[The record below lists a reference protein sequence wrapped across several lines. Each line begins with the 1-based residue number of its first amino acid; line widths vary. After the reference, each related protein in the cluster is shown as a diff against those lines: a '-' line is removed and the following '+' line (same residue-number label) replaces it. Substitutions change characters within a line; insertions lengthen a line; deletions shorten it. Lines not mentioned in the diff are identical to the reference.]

1 MRKLARIA
9 GTLLLAAGVL
19 TLVWVIVVWRWQDP
33 FTAIYT
39 HFEQSR
45 LSHEYTQR
53 ARRFDAQVADRD
65 LSAEAAA
72 YRRTLQRGDPVGRLQ
87 ISRIGLDMVV
97 VQGTDE
103 SSLRKGPGH
112 YIPSAL
118 PGQGRLVYVAGHR
131 TTYLAPFA
139 QINDLRLGDCDPLRP
154 PVRHV
159 HLSRDAPLRRAG
171 LGRRGAPQPRTRA
184 PSPTGVPPAVLRHPS
199 LHRRCAARPGRTDYN
214 ASQLT
219 CAPWASSPS
228 PRGTS
233 TSAFALA
240 AAAIMCDSWPRGGC
254 KLTVDADVRGSAR
267 RDRRPRRTGAPST
280 PGR

>member
-53 ARRFDAQVADRD
+53 ARRFDAQVADHD

-118 PGQGRLVYVAGHR
+118 PGQGGLVYIAGHR

-139 QINDLRLGDCDPLRP
+139 QINRLRLGDAIRFVLPYGTFTYR
-154 PVRHV
+154 VTRHFV
-159 HLSRDAPLRRAG
+159 
-171 LGRRGAPQPRTRA
+171 
-184 PSPTGVPPAVLRHPS
+184 VPASDVAVLRNHGHELLRLQACHPRFFAT
-199 LHRRCAARPGRTDYN
+199 HRY
-214 ASQLT
+214 
-219 CAPWASSPS
+219 
-228 PRGTS
+228 
-233 TSAFALA
+233 
-240 AAAIMCDSWPRGGC
+240 I
-254 KLTVDADVRGSAR
+254 VDAQLVRAVPTTTRAS
-267 RDRRPRRTGAPST
+267 
-280 PGR
+280 